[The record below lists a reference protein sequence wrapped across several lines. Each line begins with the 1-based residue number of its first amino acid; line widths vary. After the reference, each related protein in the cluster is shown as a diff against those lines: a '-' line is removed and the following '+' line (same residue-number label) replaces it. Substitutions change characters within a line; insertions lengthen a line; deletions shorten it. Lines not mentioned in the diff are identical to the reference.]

1 MQPLTTARIQVL
13 AGAVLLS
20 TGGAAIKL
28 CQMSA
33 WQVASFRSLAG
44 ALAVLLLAR
53 PAWRALDGRAWL
65 VGAALASSMIVFTLA
80 NKLTTAA
87 NAIFLQSA
95 APLYVLLLAPPLLGE
110 RFVRRDLGVMAVIA
124 VGLLLLVAGEQAA
137 SASAPDPVRGN
148 LVAAIGGLAWALT
161 LLGFRWVGR
170 DGGDRGAMLL
180 AGNLIAGALCL
191 PLALPLLQASAADWA
206 VIAWLGIFQIAV
218 AYLLVSAGLRHLTA
232 FEGVLLMLLEPVLN
246 PVWAALIQGEAPGLL
261 PLAGGAVILAATT
274 WRSLR
279 AP

>member
-1 MQPLTTARIQVL
+1 V
-13 AGAVLLS
+13 
-20 TGGAAIKL
+20 
-28 CQMSA
+28 
-33 WQVASFRSLAG
+33 
-44 ALAVLLLAR
+44 
-53 PAWRALDGRAWL
+53 
-65 VGAALASSMIVFTLA
+65 
-80 NKLTTAA
+80 
-87 NAIFLQSA
+87 
-95 APLYVLLLAPPLLGE
+95 
-110 RFVRRDLGVMAVIA
+110 
-124 VGLLLLVAGEQAA
+124 LLLVAGAQAA

-148 LVAAIGGLAWALT
+148 LVAAVGGLAWALT

-191 PLALPLLQASAADWA
+191 PLALPLLQASATDWA
-206 VIAWLGIFQIAV
+206 VIAWLGVFQIAV

-246 PVWAALIQGEAPGLL
+246 PVWAALIQGELPGLL

-279 AP
+279 TP